1 MCYQSRPF
9 ELFLNTRVLIRV
21 WILHFNFQPVVYN
34 RGECLPSSLA
44 AHDWHQEFNC
54 QVQTLP
60 FISLQLKT
68 VGLNYILPSLACSVL
83 SKGLHFLLRAHD
95 WPQDYHSQ
103 VRFFSSLLSI
113 WTSPWHESLLRTHK
127 WFSSTTFFHFSPAL
141 GVVVSV
147 LDFKHYD

>member
-54 QVQTLP
+54 QVHFLSIP
-60 FISLQLKT
+60 FILMKPISFHK
-68 VGLNYILPSLACSVL
+68 YFHSPACSVP
-83 SKGLHFLLRAHD
+83 SKLLRFSLPANDRH
-95 WPQDYHSQ
+95 QDFNCQ
-103 VRFFSSLLSI
+103 VNCFYC
-113 WTSPWHESLLRTHK
+113 
-127 WFSSTTFFHFSPAL
+127 TFFPLEHVYSTFYYL
-141 GVVVSV
+141 
-147 LDFKHYD
+147 L